1 MPKVQRP
8 MRPQRSPLDGDESSE
23 VAFADAGRGEWRPAA
38 EAGIAV
44 VDAAAAAAVVGVVD
58 VVGVVPVPQ
67 VHNPAAIAW
76 AGLGMKSICLPTQ
89 IPCQRPLCSRPMS
102 SISQ

>member
-23 VAFADAGRGEWRPAA
+23 VAFADAERGEWRPAA

-44 VDAAAAAAVVGVVD
+44 VDAAAAAAAVVGVVD
-58 VVGVVPVPQ
+58 VVVTLPVQ
-67 VHNPAAIAW
+67 LC
-76 AGLGMKSICLPTQ
+76 GGMEGSGSGSLW
-89 IPCQRPLCSRPMS
+89 MM
-102 SISQ
+102 